1 MGFTWT
7 VEALI
12 SWLLHFFKN
21 ARVLQ
26 FSKNEDDTFALLDKL
41 KFINNNLPDFLKLKA
56 DPDQRGEIG
65 YPLMESRTKGY
76 ASTADAGRSTDATW
90 VFADEAEFHPC
101 AEANFAAVYPTIGKS
116 KNTKYI
122 MGTTADT
129 EKIDT
134 FFKKTFIGAMNKS
147 NDFVWLFL
155 PADSRPDV
163 TPEHIEKEKA
173 AIPAHKRQGEYPMTI
188 DDMLTIVKTR
198 KFFDANALNLMSA
211 EIRNPIK
218 QELSDKYPS
227 IKVWKLPV
235 VGRRYCLFTDP
246 SDGKE
251 DPHATTVMDSVTGEG
266 VAESHGKIPADRVA
280 LVHDALVRL
289 YNNALNG
296 FELNNVGRLILDKL
310 KDLNTPN
317 QIAFLNGDGKLDTKG
332 KKGWWTGGKLSTN
345 FIYPLEEAVRLNQI
359 VIHSKDCIDEFS
371 QYFVNEQGEVG
382 HPHGGHDDYIDA
394 WGRTWYMR
402 RFVKQHTAEPFS
414 FHYRE

>member
-1 MGFTWT
+1 
-7 VEALI
+7 
-12 SWLLHFFKN
+12 
-21 ARVLQ
+21 
-26 FSKNEDDTFALLDKL
+26 
-41 KFINNNLPDFLKLKA
+41 
-56 DPDQRGEIG
+56 
-65 YPLMESRTKGY
+65 
-76 ASTADAGRSTDATW
+76 
-90 VFADEAEFHPC
+90 
-101 AEANFAAVYPTIGKS
+101 
-116 KNTKYI
+116 
-122 MGTTADT
+122 
-129 EKIDT
+129 
-134 FFKKTFIGAMNKS
+134 
-147 NDFVWLFL
+147 
-155 PADSRPDV
+155 
-163 TPEHIEKEKA
+163 
-173 AIPAHKRQGEYPMTI
+173 
-188 DDMLTIVKTR
+188 MLTIVKTR

-218 QELSDKYPS
+218 HELSDKYPS